1 LKIKIFT
8 ININMGFFK
17 KLGRSGSRLFKKA
30 GSGISHTF
38 KKAGKGITR
47 GVSSLV
53 GGMGGA
59 EIGGAI
65 AGILGPEAVPLGMAI
80 GGIAGRELGKEGG
93 GAAYDAL
100 SKQRR
105 NKINNVVNQVTRK
118 PIPDSKF
125 FRGPVKVGVNG
136 GGIRKNPLEKS
147 KVKRN
152 EMGNIV

>member
-1 LKIKIFT
+1 
-8 ININMGFFK
+8 MGFFK

-47 GVSSLV
+47 GLGQLA
-53 GGMGGA
+53 GGLSGAQLGGA
-59 EIGGAI
+59 V
-65 AGILGPEAVPLGMAI
+65 AGLLGPEAVPIGMAI
-80 GGIAGRELGKEGG
+80 GGIAGRELGKESS

-118 PIPDSKF
+118 PIPDSKY
-125 FRGPVKVGVNG
+125 FRGQVKVGVNG
-136 GGIRKNPLEKS
+136 GGIRQNPLEKP

-152 EMGNIV
+152 QMNNIV

>member
-1 LKIKIFT
+1 
-8 ININMGFFK
+8 MGFFK
-17 KLGRSGSRLFKKA
+17 KLGISGGRLFKKA

-47 GVSSLV
+47 GIGQLAGSMS
-53 GGMGGA
+53 GA
-59 EIGGAI
+59 SIGGSI
-65 AGILGPEAVPLGMAI
+65 AGLLGPEAIPLGMAI

-93 GAAYDAL
+93 GQAYDAL

-118 PIPDSKF
+118 PIPDSKY

-136 GGIRKNPLEKS
+136 GGIIQQNPLEKS